1 MDEIK
6 YKSRFEIKDVIFNDP
21 ATIVFWS
28 DRTKTVVKTQ
38 GGEEYDPEK
47 GLAMAISKK
56 ALGNQGNY
64 YEEFKKWIPEEKK
77 RPKKIHVGVIST
89 QNVEETI
96 AKIFGTPASKE
107 DKEES
112 EILPLGCN
120 KSVCT
125 GKCKQCCPAY
135 TGNKRNAGPKCKD
148 GCPMY
153 DRAFK

>member
-1 MDEIK
+1 LNKIYTILEK
-6 YKSRFEIKDVIFNDP
+6 YGDDDSDVTDSF
-21 ATIVFWS
+21 
-28 DRTKTVVKTQ
+28 RK
-38 GGEEYDPEK
+38 
-47 GLAMAISKK
+47 
-56 ALGNQGNY
+56 
-64 YEEFKKWIPEEKK
+64 
-77 RPKKIHVGVIST
+77 
-89 QNVEETI
+89 
-96 AKIFGTPASKE
+96 ASKE